1 MKRLNL
7 KQKKIIAIILII
19 LVVIAYYYFYL
30 RDTTEEISNQDL
42 EVNNTQENNQTN
54 ETIVVHV
61 SGAVNIEGIVE
72 LDSGS
77 RIANAIEKAGGI
89 KENADM
95 TDINLAY
102 PLEDGMK
109 IYIPT
114 KEETEAY
121 KNNENTPAESY
132 VTASSGGVNS
142 KEATNSKQSS
152 STSDTTSKKVN
163 INTATQEELDTLPGI
178 GPSIAS
184 KIIDYREQNGKFNS
198 IEEIKEVSGIGEA
211 KYEKIKDSI
220 TIKWKILDKF
230 HNTY

>member
-1 MKRLNL
+1 MKKLNL

-30 RDTTEEISNQDL
+30 KDSTEEISNQDL
-42 EVNNTQENNQTN
+42 EVNNTQESNQTEKESK

-61 SGAVNIEGIVE
+61 SGAVNSEGIVE

-77 RIANAIEKAGGI
+77 RVANAIEKAGGV

-95 TDINLAY
+95 TNINLAY

-114 KEETEAY
+114 KEETEVN
-121 KNNENTPAESY
+121 KNNENTSDESY
-132 VTASSGGVNS
+132 VTSSSGGVNS
-142 KEATNSKQSS
+142 KETTNSIPSS
-152 STSDTTSKKVN
+152 SMSDTTSKKVN
-163 INTATQEELDTLPGI
+163 INTASQEELDTLPGI

-220 TIKWKILDKF
+220 TIK
-230 HNTY
+230 

>member
-1 MKRLNL
+1 MRKLNL

-114 KEETEAY
+114 KEETAAS
-121 KNNENTPAESY
+121 KQNENTIAKNY
-132 VTASSGGVNS
+132 VTSSSGGVNTGGDTDEKQLTS
-142 KEATNSKQSS
+142 NNNNKTSNTNKNI
-152 STSDTTSKKVN
+152 KVN
-163 INTATQEELDTLPGI
+163 INTASQEELDTLPGI

-198 IEEIKEVSGIGEA
+198 IEEIKEVSR
-211 KYEKIKDSI
+211 YR
-220 TIKWKILDKF
+220 
-230 HNTY
+230 

>member
-1 MKRLNL
+1 MKKLNL

-30 RDTTEEISNQDL
+30 KDTTEEISNQNL
-42 EVNNTQENNQTN
+42 EINNTQESNQTN
-54 ETIVVHV
+54 QTGKESEETIVVHV

-72 LDSGS
+72 LEAGS
-77 RIANAIEKAGGI
+77 RIANAIEKAGGV

-109 IYIPT
+109 IHIPT
-114 KEETEAY
+114 KEETGAN
-121 KNNENTPAESY
+121 KNNENTLAESY
-132 VTASSGGVNS
+132 VTSSSGGVNS
-142 KEATNSKQSS
+142 KEATNSTQGNSTT
-152 STSDTTSKKVN
+152 STSSKKVN
-163 INTATQEELDTLPGI
+163 INTASQEELDSLPGI

-198 IEEIKEVSGIGEA
+198 VEEIKEVSGIGEA

-220 TIKWKILDKF
+220 TIK
-230 HNTY
+230 

>member
-1 MKRLNL
+1 MKKLNL

-19 LVVIAYYYFYL
+19 LVIIAYYYLYL
-30 RDTTEEISNQDL
+30 KNSTEEISNQDL
-42 EVNNTQENNQTN
+42 EVNNTQESNQTN
-54 ETIVVHV
+54 ETEKETEETIVVHI

-72 LDSGS
+72 LEAGS
-77 RIANAIEKAGGI
+77 RIANAIEKAGGV

-109 IYIPT
+109 IHIPI
-114 KEETEAY
+114 KEETEAN
-121 KNNENTPAESY
+121 KNNENMIDESY
-132 VTASSGGVNS
+132 VTSSSGGVNS
-142 KEATNSKQSS
+142 KEDINSTQGNS
-152 STSDTTSKKVN
+152 STSTSSKKVN

-198 IEEIKEVSGIGEA
+198 IEEIKEVSGIGDA

-220 TIKWKILDKF
+220 TIK
-230 HNTY
+230 

>member
-1 MKRLNL
+1 MKKLNL
-7 KQKKIIAIILII
+7 KQNKIIAIILII
-19 LVVIAYYYFYL
+19 LVIIAYYYLYL
-30 RDTTEEISNQDL
+30 KNSTEEISNQDL
-42 EVNNTQENNQTN
+42 EVNNTQASNQTN
-54 ETIVVHV
+54 ETEKETEETIVVHI

-72 LDSGS
+72 LEAGS
-77 RIANAIEKAGGI
+77 RIANAIEKAGGV

-109 IYIPT
+109 IHIPT
-114 KEETEAY
+114 KEETEAN
-121 KNNENTPAESY
+121 KNNENMIDESY
-132 VTASSGGVNS
+132 IISSSGGVSS
-142 KEATNSKQSS
+142 KEDTNSTQGSS
-152 STSDTTSKKVN
+152 STSTSSKKVN

-198 IEEIKEVSGIGEA
+198 IEEIKEVSGIGDA

-220 TIKWKILDKF
+220 TIK
-230 HNTY
+230 

>member
-1 MKRLNL
+1 MRKLNL

-19 LVVIAYYYFYL
+19 LVVIAYYYLYL
-30 RDTTEEISNQDL
+30 KDTTEEISNQNL

-114 KEETEAY
+114 KEETEAN
-121 KNNENTPAESY
+121 KNNENTSDESY
-132 VTASSGGVNS
+132 VTSSSGGVNS
-142 KEATNSKQSS
+142 KEATNSIPNS
-152 STSDTTSKKVN
+152 STTDTTSKKVN

-178 GPSIAS
+178 GPSIAA

-220 TIKWKILDKF
+220 TIK
-230 HNTY
+230 

>member
-1 MKRLNL
+1 MKKLNL

-19 LVVIAYYYFYL
+19 LVIIAYYYLYL
-30 RDTTEEISNQDL
+30 KNSTEEISNQDL
-42 EVNNTQENNQTN
+42 EVNNTQESNQTN
-54 ETIVVHV
+54 ETEKEGEDTIVVHI

-72 LDSGS
+72 LEAGS
-77 RIANAIEKAGGI
+77 RIANAIEKAGGV

-109 IYIPT
+109 IHIPT
-114 KEETEAY
+114 KEETEAN
-121 KNNENTPAESY
+121 KNNENMIDESY
-132 VTASSGGVNS
+132 IISSSGGVSS
-142 KEATNSKQSS
+142 KEDTNSTQGSS
-152 STSDTTSKKVN
+152 STSTSSKKVN

-198 IEEIKEVSGIGEA
+198 IEEIKEVSGIGDA

-220 TIKWKILDKF
+220 TIK
-230 HNTY
+230 

>member
-1 MKRLNL
+1 MKKLNL

-19 LVVIAYYYFYL
+19 LVIIAYYYLYL
-30 RDTTEEISNQDL
+30 KNSTEEISNQDL
-42 EVNNTQENNQTN
+42 EVNNTQESNQTN
-54 ETIVVHV
+54 ETEKETEETIVVHI

-72 LDSGS
+72 LEAGS
-77 RIANAIEKAGGI
+77 RIANAIEKAGGV

-109 IYIPT
+109 IHIPT
-114 KEETEAY
+114 KEETEAN
-121 KNNENTPAESY
+121 KNNENMIDESY
-132 VTASSGGVNS
+132 VTSSSGGVSS
-142 KEATNSKQSS
+142 KEDTNSIQGSS
-152 STSDTTSKKVN
+152 KSTTSNAKVN

-198 IEEIKEVSGIGEA
+198 IEEIKEVSGIGDA

-220 TIKWKILDKF
+220 TIK
-230 HNTY
+230 

>member
-1 MKRLNL
+1 MKKLNL

-19 LVVIAYYYFYL
+19 LVIIAYYYLYL
-30 RDTTEEISNQDL
+30 KNSTEEISNQDL
-42 EVNNTQENNQTN
+42 EVNNTQESNQTN
-54 ETIVVHV
+54 ETEKEGEETIVVHI

-72 LDSGS
+72 LEAGS
-77 RIANAIEKAGGI
+77 RIANAIEKAGGV

-109 IYIPT
+109 IHIPT
-114 KEETEAY
+114 KEETEAN
-121 KNNENTPAESY
+121 KNNENMIDESY
-132 VTASSGGVNS
+132 VTSSSGGVSS
-142 KEATNSKQSS
+142 KEDTNSTQGSS
-152 STSDTTSKKVN
+152 KSTTSNEKVN

-198 IEEIKEVSGIGEA
+198 IEEIKEVSGIGDA

-220 TIKWKILDKF
+220 TIK
-230 HNTY
+230 

>member
-1 MKRLNL
+1 MKKLNL

-19 LVVIAYYYFYL
+19 LVIIAYYYLYL
-30 RDTTEEISNQDL
+30 KNSTEEISNQDL
-42 EVNNTQENNQTN
+42 EVNNTQESNQTN
-54 ETIVVHV
+54 ETEKETEETIVVHI

-72 LDSGS
+72 LEAGS
-77 RIANAIEKAGGI
+77 RIANAIEKAGGV

-109 IYIPT
+109 IHIPI
-114 KEETEAY
+114 KEETEAN
-121 KNNENTPAESY
+121 KNNENMIDESY
-132 VTASSGGVNS
+132 VTSSSGGVSS
-142 KEATNSKQSS
+142 KEDINSTQGNS
-152 STSDTTSKKVN
+152 STSTSSKKVN

-198 IEEIKEVSGIGEA
+198 IEEIKEVSGIGDA

-220 TIKWKILDKF
+220 TIK
-230 HNTY
+230 

>member
-1 MKRLNL
+1 MKKLNL

-19 LVVIAYYYFYL
+19 LVIIAYYYLYL
-30 RDTTEEISNQDL
+30 KNSTEEISNQDL
-42 EVNNTQENNQTN
+42 EVNNTQESNQTN
-54 ETIVVHV
+54 ETEKETEETIVVHI

-72 LDSGS
+72 LEAGS
-77 RIANAIEKAGGI
+77 RIANAIEKVGGV

-109 IYIPT
+109 IHIPT
-114 KEETEAY
+114 KEETEAN
-121 KNNENTPAESY
+121 KNNENMIDESY
-132 VTASSGGVNS
+132 VTSSSGGVSS
-142 KEATNSKQSS
+142 KEDTNSTQGSS
-152 STSDTTSKKVN
+152 STSTSNEKVN

-198 IEEIKEVSGIGEA
+198 IEEIKEVSGIGDA

-220 TIKWKILDKF
+220 TIK
-230 HNTY
+230 

>member
-1 MKRLNL
+1 MKKLNL

-19 LVVIAYYYFYL
+19 LVIITYYYLYL
-30 RDTTEEISNQDL
+30 KNSTEEISNQDL
-42 EVNNTQENNQTN
+42 EVNNTQESNQTN
-54 ETIVVHV
+54 ETEKETEETIVVHI

-72 LDSGS
+72 LEAGS
-77 RIANAIEKAGGI
+77 RIANAIEKVGGV

-109 IYIPT
+109 IHIPT
-114 KEETEAY
+114 KEETEAN
-121 KNNENTPAESY
+121 KNNENMIDESY
-132 VTASSGGVNS
+132 VTSSSGGVSS
-142 KEATNSKQSS
+142 KEDTNSIQGSS
-152 STSDTTSKKVN
+152 KSTTSNEKVN

-198 IEEIKEVSGIGEA
+198 IEEIKEVSGIGDA

-220 TIKWKILDKF
+220 TIK
-230 HNTY
+230 

>member
-1 MKRLNL
+1 MRKLNL

-72 LDSGS
+72 LASGS
-77 RIANAIEKAGGI
+77 RIANAIEKAGGV

-102 PLEDGMK
+102 LLEDGMK
-109 IYIPT
+109 IHIPT
-114 KEETEAY
+114 KEETEAN

-132 VTASSGGVNS
+132 VTAASGGVNS
-142 KEATNSKQSS
+142 KEATNSTPSS
-152 STSDTTSKKVN
+152 STSDTASKKVN
-163 INTATQEELDTLPGI
+163 INTATQEELDALPGI
-178 GPSIAS
+178 GPSIAA

-198 IEEIKEVSGIGEA
+198 IEEIKEVSGIGDA

-220 TIKWKILDKF
+220 TIK
-230 HNTY
+230 

>member
-1 MKRLNL
+1 MKKLNL

-19 LVVIAYYYFYL
+19 LVIIAYYYLYL
-30 RDTTEEISNQDL
+30 KNSTEEISNQDL
-42 EVNNTQENNQTN
+42 EVNNTQESNQTN
-54 ETIVVHV
+54 ETEKETEETIVVHI

-72 LDSGS
+72 LEAGS
-77 RIANAIEKAGGI
+77 RIANAIEKAGGV

-109 IYIPT
+109 IHIPT
-114 KEETEAY
+114 KEETEAN
-121 KNNENTPAESY
+121 KNNENMIDESY
-132 VTASSGGVNS
+132 VTSSSGGVSS
-142 KEATNSKQSS
+142 KEDTNSTQGSS
-152 STSDTTSKKVN
+152 KSTTINEKVN
-163 INTATQEELDTLPGI
+163 INTATQEELDTLPSI

-198 IEEIKEVSGIGEA
+198 IEEIKEVSGIGDA

-220 TIKWKILDKF
+220 TIK
-230 HNTY
+230 

>member
-1 MKRLNL
+1 MKKLNL

-19 LVVIAYYYFYL
+19 LAIIAYYYLYL
-30 RDTTEEISNQDL
+30 KNSTEEISNQDL
-42 EVNNTQENNQTN
+42 EVNNTQESNQTN
-54 ETIVVHV
+54 ETEKETEETIVVHI

-72 LDSGS
+72 LEAGS
-77 RIANAIEKAGGI
+77 RIANAIEKAGGV

-109 IYIPT
+109 IHIPT
-114 KEETEAY
+114 KEETEAN
-121 KNNENTPAESY
+121 KNNENMIDESY
-132 VTASSGGVNS
+132 IISSSGGVSS
-142 KEATNSKQSS
+142 KEDTNSIQGSS
-152 STSDTTSKKVN
+152 KSTTSNAKVN

-198 IEEIKEVSGIGEA
+198 IEEIKEVSGIGDA

-220 TIKWKILDKF
+220 TIK
-230 HNTY
+230 

>member
-1 MKRLNL
+1 MKKLNL

-19 LVVIAYYYFYL
+19 LVIIAYYYLYL
-30 RDTTEEISNQDL
+30 KNSTEEISNQDL
-42 EVNNTQENNQTN
+42 EVNNTQESNQTN
-54 ETIVVHV
+54 ETEKEGEETIVVHI

-72 LDSGS
+72 LEAGS
-77 RIANAIEKAGGI
+77 RIANAIEKAGGV

-109 IYIPT
+109 IHIPT
-114 KEETEAY
+114 KEETEAN
-121 KNNENTPAESY
+121 KNNENMIDESY
-132 VTASSGGVNS
+132 VTSSSGGVSS
-142 KEATNSKQSS
+142 KEDTNSTQGSS
-152 STSDTTSKKVN
+152 STSTSNEKVN

-198 IEEIKEVSGIGEA
+198 IEEIKEVSGIGDA

-220 TIKWKILDKF
+220 TIK
-230 HNTY
+230 

>member
-72 LDSGS
+72 LASGS

-142 KEATNSKQSS
+142 KEATNSTQSS
-152 STSDTTSKKVN
+152 STSDMSSKKVN

-198 IEEIKEVSGIGEA
+198 IEEIKEVSGIGDA
-211 KYEKIKDSI
+211 KYEKIKASI
-220 TIKWKILDKF
+220 TIK
-230 HNTY
+230 

>member
-1 MKRLNL
+1 MKKLNL

-19 LVVIAYYYFYL
+19 LVIITYYYLYL
-30 RDTTEEISNQDL
+30 KNSTEEISNQDL
-42 EVNNTQENNQTN
+42 EVNNTQESNQTN
-54 ETIVVHV
+54 ETEKETEETIVVHI

-72 LDSGS
+72 LETGS
-77 RIANAIEKAGGI
+77 RIANAIEKAGGV

-109 IYIPT
+109 IHIPT
-114 KEETEAY
+114 KEETEAN
-121 KNNENTPAESY
+121 KNNENMIDESY
-132 VTASSGGVNS
+132 VTSSSGGVSS
-142 KEATNSKQSS
+142 KEDTNSTQGSS
-152 STSDTTSKKVN
+152 KSTTSNEKVN

-198 IEEIKEVSGIGEA
+198 IEEIKEVSGIGDA

-220 TIKWKILDKF
+220 TIK
-230 HNTY
+230 

>member
-1 MKRLNL
+1 MKKLNL

-19 LVVIAYYYFYL
+19 LVIIAYYYLYL
-30 RDTTEEISNQDL
+30 KNSTEEISNQDL
-42 EVNNTQENNQTN
+42 EVNNTQASNQTN
-54 ETIVVHV
+54 ETEKEGEETIVVHV

-77 RIANAIEKAGGI
+77 RIANAIEKAGGV

-95 TDINLAY
+95 TNINLAY

-109 IYIPT
+109 IHIPT
-114 KEETEAY
+114 KEETEAN
-121 KNNENTPAESY
+121 KNNENMIDESY
-132 VTASSGGVNS
+132 VTSSSGGVSS
-142 KEATNSKQSS
+142 KEDINSTQGNS
-152 STSDTTSKKVN
+152 STSTSSKKVN

-198 IEEIKEVSGIGEA
+198 IEEIKEVSGIGDA

-220 TIKWKILDKF
+220 TIK
-230 HNTY
+230 

>member
-1 MKRLNL
+1 MKKLNL

-19 LVVIAYYYFYL
+19 LVIIAYYYLYL
-30 RDTTEEISNQDL
+30 KNSTEEISNQDL
-42 EVNNTQENNQTN
+42 EVNNTQESNQTN
-54 ETIVVHV
+54 ETEKETEETIVVHI

-72 LDSGS
+72 LEAGS
-77 RIANAIEKAGGI
+77 RIANAIEKAGGV

-109 IYIPT
+109 IHIPT
-114 KEETEAY
+114 KEETEAN
-121 KNNENTPAESY
+121 KNNENMIDESY
-132 VTASSGGVNS
+132 VTSSSGGVSS
-142 KEATNSKQSS
+142 KEDTNSIQGSS
-152 STSDTTSKKVN
+152 KSTTSNEKVN

-198 IEEIKEVSGIGEA
+198 IEEIKEVSGIGDA

-220 TIKWKILDKF
+220 TIK
-230 HNTY
+230 

>member
-1 MKRLNL
+1 MKKLNL

-19 LVVIAYYYFYL
+19 LVIITYYYLYL
-30 RDTTEEISNQDL
+30 KNSTEEISNQDL
-42 EVNNTQENNQTN
+42 EVNNTQESNQTN
-54 ETIVVHV
+54 ETEKETEETIVVHI

-72 LDSGS
+72 LEAGS
-77 RIANAIEKAGGI
+77 RIANAIEKAGGV

-109 IYIPT
+109 IHIPT
-114 KEETEAY
+114 KEETEAN
-121 KNNENTPAESY
+121 KNNENMIDESY
-132 VTASSGGVNS
+132 IISSSGGVSS
-142 KEATNSKQSS
+142 KEDTNSIQGSS
-152 STSDTTSKKVN
+152 KSTTSNAKVN

-198 IEEIKEVSGIGEA
+198 IEEIKEVSGIGDA

-220 TIKWKILDKF
+220 TIK
-230 HNTY
+230 

>member
-1 MKRLNL
+1 MKKLNL

-19 LVVIAYYYFYL
+19 LVIIAYYYLYL
-30 RDTTEEISNQDL
+30 KNSTEEISNQDL
-42 EVNNTQENNQTN
+42 EVNNTQASNQTN
-54 ETIVVHV
+54 ETEKEGEETIVVHV

-77 RIANAIEKAGGI
+77 RIANAIEKAGGV

-95 TDINLAY
+95 TNINLAY

-109 IYIPT
+109 IHIPT
-114 KEETEAY
+114 KEETEAN
-121 KNNENTPAESY
+121 KNNENMIDESY
-132 VTASSGGVNS
+132 VTSSSGGVSS
-142 KEATNSKQSS
+142 KEDTNSAQGSS
-152 STSDTTSKKVN
+152 KSTTSNAKVN

-198 IEEIKEVSGIGEA
+198 IEEIKEVSGIGDA

-220 TIKWKILDKF
+220 TIK
-230 HNTY
+230 

>member
-1 MKRLNL
+1 MRKLNL

-72 LDSGS
+72 LDSDS

-109 IYIPT
+109 IHIPT
-114 KEETEAY
+114 KEETEAN

-132 VTASSGGVNS
+132 VTAASGGVNS
-142 KEATNSKQSS
+142 KEATNSTQSS
-152 STSDTTSKKVN
+152 STSDTSSKKVN

-211 KYEKIKDSI
+211 KYEKIKASI
-220 TIKWKILDKF
+220 TIK
-230 HNTY
+230 

>member
-1 MKRLNL
+1 MRKLNL

-30 RDTTEEISNQDL
+30 RDRTEEISNQDL

-72 LDSGS
+72 LASGS

-109 IYIPT
+109 IHIPT
-114 KEETEAY
+114 KEETEAN

-132 VTASSGGVNS
+132 VTAASGGVNS
-142 KEATNSKQSS
+142 KEATNSTQSS
-152 STSDTTSKKVN
+152 STSDTSSKKVN

-220 TIKWKILDKF
+220 TIK
-230 HNTY
+230 

>member
-1 MKRLNL
+1 MKKLNL

-72 LDSGS
+72 LEAGS

-95 TDINLAY
+95 TNINLAY
-102 PLEDGMK
+102 LLEDGMK
-109 IYIPT
+109 IHIPT
-114 KEETEAY
+114 KEETEAN
-121 KNNENTPAESY
+121 KNNENTLTESY
-132 VTASSGGVNS
+132 VTSSSSGVSS
-142 KEATNSKQSS
+142 KEDTNSTQSS
-152 STSDTTSKKVN
+152 SKSTASSVKVN
-163 INTATQEELDTLPGI
+163 INTASQEELDTLPGI
-178 GPSIAS
+178 GPSIAL

-198 IEEIKEVSGIGEA
+198 IEEIKEVSGIGDA

-220 TIKWKILDKF
+220 TIK
-230 HNTY
+230 

>member
-1 MKRLNL
+1 MRKLNL

-42 EVNNTQENNQTN
+42 EINNTQENNQTN

-109 IYIPT
+109 IHIPT

-132 VTASSGGVNS
+132 VTAASGGVNS
-142 KEATNSKQSS
+142 KEATNSTPS
-152 STSDTTSKKVN
+152 STSDTASKKVN
-163 INTATQEELDTLPGI
+163 INTATQEELDALPGI

-220 TIKWKILDKF
+220 TIK
-230 HNTY
+230 

>member
-1 MKRLNL
+1 MKKLNL
-7 KQKKIIAIILII
+7 KQKKIITIILII

-30 RDTTEEISNQDL
+30 KDSTEEISNQDL
-42 EVNNTQENNQTN
+42 EVNNTQESNQTEKESK

-61 SGAVNIEGIVE
+61 SGAVNTEGIVE

-77 RIANAIEKAGGI
+77 RIANAIEKAGGV

-114 KEETEAY
+114 KEETEVN
-121 KNNENTPAESY
+121 KNNENTSDESY
-132 VTASSGGVNS
+132 VTSSSGGVNS
-142 KEATNSKQSS
+142 KETTNSIPSS
-152 STSDTTSKKVN
+152 SMSDTTSKKVN
-163 INTATQEELDTLPGI
+163 INTASQEELDTLPGI

-220 TIKWKILDKF
+220 TIK
-230 HNTY
+230 

>member
-1 MKRLNL
+1 MKKLNL

-19 LVVIAYYYFYL
+19 LVIIAYYYLYL
-30 RDTTEEISNQDL
+30 KNSTEEISNQDL
-42 EVNNTQENNQTN
+42 EVNNTQASNQTN
-54 ETIVVHV
+54 ETEKEGEETIVVHV
-61 SGAVNIEGIVE
+61 SGAINIEGIVE
-72 LDSGS
+72 LEAGS
-77 RIANAIEKAGGI
+77 RIANAIEKAGGV

-109 IYIPT
+109 IHIPT
-114 KEETEAY
+114 KEETEAN
-121 KNNENTPAESY
+121 KNNENMIDESY
-132 VTASSGGVNS
+132 VTSSSGGVSS
-142 KEATNSKQSS
+142 KEDTNSTQGSS
-152 STSDTTSKKVN
+152 KLTTSNEKVN

-198 IEEIKEVSGIGEA
+198 IEEIKEVSGIGDA

-220 TIKWKILDKF
+220 TIK
-230 HNTY
+230 

>member
-1 MKRLNL
+1 MRKLNL

-19 LVVIAYYYFYL
+19 LVVIAYYYLYL
-30 RDTTEEISNQDL
+30 KDSTEEISNQNL
-42 EVNNTQENNQTN
+42 EINNTQESNQTN

-72 LDSGS
+72 LETGS
-77 RIANAIEKAGGI
+77 RITNAIEKAGGV

-109 IYIPT
+109 IHIPT
-114 KEETEAY
+114 KEETEKN
-121 KNNENTPAESY
+121 KNNENTLTESY
-132 VTASSGGVNS
+132 VASSSGGINS
-142 KEATNSKQSS
+142 KESTNSTQGNSAL
-152 STSDTTSKKVN
+152 TTSSGKVN

-178 GPSIAS
+178 GPSTAS

-198 IEEIKEVSGIGEA
+198 IEEIKEVSGIGDA

-220 TIKWKILDKF
+220 TIK
-230 HNTY
+230 

>member
-1 MKRLNL
+1 
-7 KQKKIIAIILII
+7 
-19 LVVIAYYYFYL
+19 
-30 RDTTEEISNQDL
+30 
-42 EVNNTQENNQTN
+42 
-54 ETIVVHV
+54 
-61 SGAVNIEGIVE
+61 
-72 LDSGS
+72 
-77 RIANAIEKAGGI
+77 
-89 KENADM
+89 M

-114 KEETEAY
+114 KEETEAN

-132 VTASSGGVNS
+132 VTAASGGVNS
-142 KEATNSKQSS
+142 KEATNSTSSS

-178 GPSIAS
+178 GPSIAA

-220 TIKWKILDKF
+220 TIK
-230 HNTY
+230 

>member
-1 MKRLNL
+1 MRKLNL
-7 KQKKIIAIILII
+7 KQKKIIAIILTI

-42 EVNNTQENNQTN
+42 EVNNTQENNQKN
-54 ETIVVHV
+54 ETIVVHI

-72 LDSGS
+72 LDLGS

-114 KEETEAY
+114 KEETEAN

-132 VTASSGGVNS
+132 VNASSGGVNS
-142 KEATNSKQSS
+142 KETTNSTQSN
-152 STSDTTSKKVN
+152 TSDTSSKKVN

-220 TIKWKILDKF
+220 TIK
-230 HNTY
+230 

>member
-1 MKRLNL
+1 MKKLNL

-19 LVVIAYYYFYL
+19 LVIIAYYYLYL
-30 RDTTEEISNQDL
+30 KNSTEEISNQDL
-42 EVNNTQENNQTN
+42 EVNNTQESNQTN
-54 ETIVVHV
+54 ETEKETEETIVVHI

-72 LDSGS
+72 LEAGS
-77 RIANAIEKAGGI
+77 RIANAIEKAGGV

-109 IYIPT
+109 IHIPI
-114 KEETEAY
+114 KEETEAN
-121 KNNENTPAESY
+121 KNNENMIDERYIIS
-132 VTASSGGVNS
+132 SSGGVSS
-142 KEATNSKQSS
+142 KEDTNSIQGSS
-152 STSDTTSKKVN
+152 KSTTSNAKVN

-198 IEEIKEVSGIGEA
+198 IEEIKEVSGIGDA
-211 KYEKIKDSI
+211 KYQKIKDSI
-220 TIKWKILDKF
+220 TIK
-230 HNTY
+230 

>member
-1 MKRLNL
+1 MKKLNL

-19 LVVIAYYYFYL
+19 LVIIAYYYLYL
-30 RDTTEEISNQDL
+30 KNSTEEISNQDL
-42 EVNNTQENNQTN
+42 EVNNTQESNQTN
-54 ETIVVHV
+54 ETEKETEETIVVHI

-72 LDSGS
+72 LEAGS
-77 RIANAIEKAGGI
+77 RIANAIEKAGGV

-114 KEETEAY
+114 KEETEAN
-121 KNNENTPAESY
+121 KNNENMVDESY
-132 VTASSGGVNS
+132 VTSSSGGVSS
-142 KEATNSKQSS
+142 KEDTNSTQGSS
-152 STSDTTSKKVN
+152 KSTTSNEKVN

-198 IEEIKEVSGIGEA
+198 IEEIKEVSGIGDA

-220 TIKWKILDKF
+220 TIK
-230 HNTY
+230 